1 MRPYGRHQ
9 ICHRAFHR
17 FQRRQVFEAD
27 FYVTKLEIGG
37 ERVEELNSLDDE
49 DVLHCVTLK
58 AFRDTGVPDKK
69 LAAKLTRP
77 EAAGLAMPRGLNV
90 ATD

>member
-17 FQRRQVFEAD
+17 FQPRQVFAAD
-27 FYVTKLEIGG
+27 FYATKLEIGG

-49 DVLHCVTLK
+49 GVLHWVTL
-58 AFRDTGVPDKK
+58 
-69 LAAKLTRP
+69 
-77 EAAGLAMPRGLNV
+77 
-90 ATD
+90 

>member
-17 FQRRQVFEAD
+17 FQPRQVFAAD

-49 DVLHCVTLK
+49 GILHWVTL
-58 AFRDTGVPDKK
+58 
-69 LAAKLTRP
+69 
-77 EAAGLAMPRGLNV
+77 
-90 ATD
+90 

>member
-1 MRPYGRHQ
+1 MAELATPIGDSCTHRCLTMRPYGRHQ

-37 ERVEELNSLDDE
+37 ERVEELNNLDDE
-49 DVLHCVTLK
+49 GVLHWVTL
-58 AFRDTGVPDKK
+58 
-69 LAAKLTRP
+69 
-77 EAAGLAMPRGLNV
+77 
-90 ATD
+90 